1 MLLNIGRL
9 FLGFGVGLISY
20 VVIHLKILIFTFR
33 VVNGVILQHF
43 VWLIDHDIQVPV
55 YIAEITPKT
64 FRGGFSF
71 TNQVNNYIIQK

>member
-43 VWLIDHDIQVPV
+43 V
-55 YIAEITPKT
+55 
-64 FRGGFSF
+64 
-71 TNQVNNYIIQK
+71 